1 MRKKKQIIDN
11 RNVNT
16 LNLFQN
22 NERNWEIMKEK
33 GEINFKKW
41 KCTKKKKN

>member
-1 MRKKKQIIDN
+1 MRKKKKIDN

-16 LNLFQN
+16 LNLFKN
-22 NERNWEIMKEK
+22 NEGKGEIMKAK